1 MEKPII
7 RIDKACKFYTGELG
21 GIKDV
26 SFQIGRGEITAVI
39 GSSGSGKS
47 TLLKC
52 IYGTLALDSGIIY
65 YDDLRVLG
73 PDERLIPGH
82 PNMKMVSQDFNLNI
96 YATVYD
102 NIGAMVSN
110 RDLKYKGTAV
120 TSVLEQLHISHLK
133 SKRIIELSGGEQQ
146 RVAIA
151 RALVTNVDV
160 LLLDEPFSQIDTL
173 LKIQLRRDLK
183 AIVKQRNIN
192 IILVSHDP
200 LDGLSMSN
208 QLVILDKG
216 QVIQT
221 GSPEEVY
228 NNPSNIQV
236 AKLLG
241 LANIIEPEYAK
252 FLNLDTE
259 NQIIIYP
266 EWIQISDCPSA
277 LECRVV
283 EINFQGR
290 AEEVLIERN
299 GLIINMI
306 HADFGKIQIGDIIL
320 IDIKKYIAL

>member
-7 RIDKACKFYTGELG
+7 RIDKASKFYTGELG

-26 SFQIGRGEITAVI
+26 SFQIDRGEITAVI

-110 RDLKYKGTAV
+110 RDLKYKGSAV

-192 IILVSHDP
+192 VILVSHDP

-216 QVIQT
+216 KVIQT

-228 NNPSNIQV
+228 NNPRNIQV

-241 LANIIEPEYAK
+241 QANIIEPEFAK
-252 FLNLDTE
+252 FLNLVSE
-259 NQIIIYP
+259 NQLIIYP
-266 EWIQISDCPSA
+266 EWIQVSDSPNA
-277 LECRVV
+277 FECRVV

-299 GLIINMI
+299 GLMLTMM
-306 HADFGKIQIGDIIL
+306 HVDFGKIQIGDIIR